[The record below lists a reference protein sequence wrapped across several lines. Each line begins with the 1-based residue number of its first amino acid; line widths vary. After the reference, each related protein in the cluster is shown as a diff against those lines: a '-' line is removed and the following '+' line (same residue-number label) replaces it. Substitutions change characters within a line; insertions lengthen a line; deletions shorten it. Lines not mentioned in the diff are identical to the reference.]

1 MGSRL
6 GLPPVRAVIQRA
18 TSASVSV
25 ADQVV
30 GKFDG
35 PGLVVLLGVT
45 HDDSE
50 TDAAW
55 MARKIA
61 GLRIMREEKSIS
73 DLAAPVL
80 LVSQFT
86 LYGDASRGR
95 RPTWAAASPGEI
107 AEPLFE
113 SVRHHLEQ
121 SGIDVEIGCFGA
133 DMSVTLCNDG
143 PVTVLLESS

>member
-1 MGSRL
+1 
-6 GLPPVRAVIQRA
+6 VRAVIQRV
-18 TSASVSV
+18 TSASVTV
-25 ADQVV
+25 ADEIV
-30 GKFDG
+30 GQIDR

-45 HDDSE
+45 HSDTD

-61 GLRIMREEKSIS
+61 GLRIMRDENSIS
-73 DLAAPVL
+73 DIAAPVL

-86 LYGDASRGR
+86 LYGDATRGR
-95 RPTWAAASPGEI
+95 RPTWAKAAPGEI
-107 AEPLFE
+107 AEPLFD
-113 SVRHHLEQ
+113 SVRNQLEQ
-121 SGIDVEIGCFGA
+121 LGIDVEIGCFGA